1 MCVLRK
7 ERGVL
12 GRGLVAAAGVSVCS
26 GGSIH
31 SCCNGELLFLSLV
44 CVFVCACGICWHL
57 CVCIYIYI
65 YVCMCVCASVC
76 GACLCKCVCC
86 LKRGV
91 FWGEE
96 CCL

>member
-31 SCCNGELLFLSLV
+31 SCCNGELLFLSLSCVCLCVRVGYVGICV
-44 CVFVCACGICWHL
+44 CVY
-57 CVCIYIYI
+57 IYIYI
-65 YVCMCVCASVC
+65 CMYVRLCQYVRCVFV
-76 GACLCKCVCC
+76 
-86 LKRGV
+86 
-91 FWGEE
+91 
-96 CCL
+96 